1 MDIVKKNNS
10 STDPHLER
18 EAKKYDNPIPSREFI
33 TAHLERRK
41 GPATHPELCEEL
53 NLTSEDAIEALRRRL
68 IAMVRDGQLLCSRKG
83 AFGLLDK
90 MDLVRGRVQGHPDGF
105 GFLIPDQGG
114 DDFLL
119 NHRQMRCCFDGD
131 VVLARK
137 GRRDHRGRVEATITE
152 VLERNTI
159 EIVGRFHWEGG
170 FGIVH
175 PENKRIAQD
184 ILIPPKDVSTS
195 SDGDIVVVDIVEQPE
210 FRKQPIGRVTQVLGA
225 HMAPGMEI
233 DIALRTY
240 DIPHTWPYEVEEQ
253 IVGYGKNVEEAD
265 KLHRVDLRAKAF
277 VTIDGEDAR
286 DFDDAVFAQPMKN
299 GTTKLFVAIADVSHY
314 VQVDT
319 PLDHEAR
326 SRGTSV
332 YFPERVIPMLPEVL
346 SNGLCSLNPNTDR
359 LALVCEMDVSEH
371 GDVIS
376 FKFMEGLIHS
386 HARLTYTQV
395 SRVLE
400 EGEPNHRAEFK
411 KSFGADVLKNI
422 DALQRVYQ
430 CFRIARTERGA
441 IEYETRETRI
451 VFNDEQKIDRIVA
464 SERNDAHRLIEECM
478 LAANVSAAT
487 FLEEL
492 SIPCLYRVH
501 DVPSFE
507 RLENL
512 REYMGEQGLA
522 LGGGFKPT
530 AKDYQKLLSQI
541 AGREDFELLQT
552 VMLRSMAQAVYQP
565 DNIGHFGLAFDRY
578 AHFTSPIRRYPD
590 LLVHRAIRSVIRS
603 KKRTGYVKRMKGA
616 DNLDP
621 KQIYPYDAK
630 SMFELGEH
638 CSMTERRADEA
649 TWDVIAWLKCEYMS
663 DHIGD
668 EYSGTVSS
676 VTNFGLFVQL
686 DDVYVDGLVHIS
698 SLQSDYYQY
707 QQAAHRLVG
716 DRTRISY
723 GLGDKL
729 KVRVVRVSLDERK
742 IDFELADA
750 QVGKPDRSRRGA
762 GAGAGKPG
770 HRPPAKTKRSQG
782 SKPKS
787 KKPAN
792 ANGKKKAK
800 KSRKH

>member
-1 MDIVKKNNS
+1 MKKPPTS
-10 STDPHLER
+10 QDPHLER
-18 EAKKYDNPIPSREFI
+18 EAQKYENPIPSREFI
-33 TAHLERRK
+33 ATHLEKRK

-53 NLTSEDAIEALRRRL
+53 HLTTDDAIEALRRRL

-83 AFGLLDK
+83 AFGLIDK
-90 MDLVRGRVQGHPDGF
+90 MDLVRGRVQGHADGF
-105 GFLIPDQGG
+105 GFLIPDSGG
-114 DDFLL
+114 QDYVL
-119 NHRQMRCCFDGD
+119 NHRQMSCCFDGD

-137 GRRDHRGRVEATITE
+137 GRRDHRGRIEATITE
-152 VLERNTI
+152 VLERNTT
-159 EIVGRFHWEGG
+159 ELVGRFHWENG
-170 FGIVH
+170 FGLVH

-184 ILIPPKDVSTS
+184 ILIHPKDTSAS

-210 FRKQPIGRVTQVLGA
+210 FRKQPIGKVTQVLGA

-240 DIPHTWPYEVEEQ
+240 DIPHAWSYEVEEQ
-253 IVGYGKNVEEAD
+253 CVGFGKEVNEDD
-265 KLHRVDLRAKAF
+265 KDHRVDLRSKAF

-299 GTTKLFVAIADVSHY
+299 GNTKLFVAIADVSHY
-314 VQVDT
+314 VQVDS

-326 SRGTSV
+326 ARGTSV
-332 YFPERVIPMLPEVL
+332 YFPERVVPMLPEVL
-346 SNGLCSLNPNTDR
+346 SNGLCSLNPKTDR
-359 LALVCEMDVSEH
+359 LSLVCEMEVTPT
-371 GDVIS
+371 GDVAS

-395 SRVLE
+395 GKLIEDQTPASE
-400 EGEPNHRAEFK
+400 EFFVQSYGK
-411 KSFGADVLKNI
+411 DVLKNI
-422 DALQRVYQ
+422 EHLYNVYRS
-430 CFRIARTERGA
+430 FRIARTKRGA

-464 SERNDAHRLIEECM
+464 SERNEAHRLIEECM

-487 FLEEL
+487 FLEAL
-492 SIPCLYRVH
+492 KIPCLYRVH
-501 DVPSFE
+501 DSPSFE

-512 REYMGEQGLA
+512 REYMAEQGLG
-522 LGGGFKPT
+522 LGGGLKPQ
-530 AKDYQKLLSQI
+530 AKDYQKLLTQI
-541 AGREDFELLQT
+541 TGREDFELLQT

-565 DNIGHFGLAFDRY
+565 DNIGHFGLAFEKY

-603 KKRTGYVKRMKGA
+603 KKRTSLVKRVKGA
-616 DNLDP
+616 SSLESSE
-621 KQIYPYDAK
+621 IYPYDEK

-668 EYSGTVSS
+668 EYTGTISS

-707 QQAAHRLVG
+707 HESQHRLVG
-716 DRTRISY
+716 DRTRITY

-729 KVRVVRVSLDERK
+729 TVKVVRVSLDDRK
-742 IDFELADA
+742 IDFELAGQSHHKPERGRRNA
-750 QVGKPDRSRRGA
+750 ANGKSASKPDRKAKSSRN
-762 GAGAGKPG
+762 KN
-770 HRPPAKTKRSQG
+770 KTS
-782 SKPKS
+782 SKPK
-787 KKPAN
+787 KR
-792 ANGKKKAK
+792 G
-800 KSRKH
+800 RKRN

>member
-1 MDIVKKNNS
+1 MKTPKS
-10 STDPHLER
+10 SNDPFLQR
-18 EAKKYDNPIPSREFI
+18 EAKKYENPIPSREFI
-33 TAHLERRK
+33 TTHLENRK

-53 NLTSEDAIEALRRRL
+53 NLTSEDSIEALRRRL
-68 IAMVRDGQLLCSRKG
+68 IAMVRDGQLLCSRRG
-83 AFGLLDK
+83 AFGLIDK

-114 DDFLL
+114 QDYLL
-119 NHRQMRCCFDGD
+119 NHRQMGCCFDGD
-131 VVLARK
+131 IVLARK

-152 VLERNTI
+152 VLERNTQ
-159 EIVGRFHWEGG
+159 ELVGRFHWEGG
-170 FGIVH
+170 FGVVH

-184 ILIPPKDVSTS
+184 ILIPPKDTITA
-195 SDGDIVVVDIVEQPE
+195 SDGDIVVVDIIEQPE
-210 FRKQPIGRVTQVLGA
+210 FRKQPIGKVTQVLGA

-240 DIPHTWPYEVEEQ
+240 DIPHSWPYEVEEQ
-253 IVGYGKNVEEAD
+253 CVNFGKDVLEED
-265 KLHRVDLRAKAF
+265 KTNRVDLRNKAF

-286 DFDDAVFAQPMKN
+286 DFDDAVFAQVQKT
-299 GTTKLFVAIADVSHY
+299 GQIKLFVAIADVSHY
-314 VQVDT
+314 VQLDS

-332 YFPERVIPMLPEVL
+332 YFPERVVPMLPEVL
-346 SNGLCSLNPNTDR
+346 SNGLCSLNPQTDR
-359 LALVCEMDVSEH
+359 LSLVCEMDVSPTGQVEK
-371 GDVIS
+371 
-376 FKFMEGLIHS
+376 FRFMEGIIHS
-386 HARLTYTQV
+386 HSRLTYTKV
-395 SRVLE
+395 GEVLE
-400 EGEPNHRAEFK
+400 AEDPGIRKEFAK
-411 KSFGADVLKNI
+411 AFGKDVLKNL
-422 DALQRVYQ
+422 DTLFDVYRR
-430 CFRIARTERGA
+430 FRIARSARGA

-464 SERNDAHRLIEECM
+464 SERNEAHRLIEECM

-492 SIPCLYRVH
+492 KIPCLYRVH
-501 DVPSFE
+501 DTPSFE

-512 REYMGEQGLA
+512 REYMGEHGLA
-522 LGGGFKPT
+522 LGGGFKPQ
-530 AKDYQKLLSQI
+530 AKDYQKLLTQI
-541 AGREDFELLQT
+541 SGRDDFELLQT

-603 KKRTGYVKRMKGA
+603 KKRTSFVKRVKGA
-616 DNLDP
+616 STLMP
-621 KQIYPYDAK
+621 AEIYPYDEKA
-630 SMFELGEH
+630 MFELGEH

-668 EYSGTVSS
+668 EYMGTISS

-707 QQAAHRLVG
+707 QEATHRLVG
-716 DRTRISY
+716 ERTRVTY

-729 KVRVVRVSLDERK
+729 KIKVVRVSLDERK
-742 IDFELADA
+742 IDFELADG
-750 QVGKPDRSRRGA
+750 QTKKSDRGNGKKGKSTARKGSPAKNSRR
-762 GAGAGKPG
+762 
-770 HRPPAKTKRSQG
+770 KTSASTSKRR
-782 SKPKS
+782 KS
-787 KKPAN
+787 KK
-792 ANGKKKAK
+792 
-800 KSRKH
+800 R

>member
-1 MDIVKKNNS
+1 MDIVKKNS
-10 STDPHLER
+10 PSADPHLKR
-18 EAKKYDNPIPSREFI
+18 ESKKYENPIPSREFI
-33 TAHLERRK
+33 TNHLEKRK
-41 GPATHPELCEEL
+41 GPATHPELCVEL
-53 NLTSEDAIEALRRRL
+53 ALTTEDDIEALRRRL

-83 AFGLLDK
+83 AFGLIDK

-114 DDFLL
+114 NDYLL

-131 VVLARK
+131 IVLARK

-152 VLERNTI
+152 VIERNTT
-159 EIVGRFHWEGG
+159 ELVGRFHWEGS
-170 FGIVH
+170 FGVVH

-195 SDGDIVVVDIVEQPE
+195 SDGDIVVVEIVEPPE
-210 FRKQPIGRVTQVLGA
+210 FRKQPIGKVTQVLGA

-240 DIPHTWPYEVEEQ
+240 DIPYAWPYEVEEQ
-253 IVGYGKNVEEAD
+253 IVGYGKEIEEAD
-265 KLHRVDLRAKAF
+265 KEHRVDLRNKAF

-299 GTTKLFVAIADVSHY
+299 GAVKLYVAIADVSHY
-314 VQVDT
+314 VQVDS

-346 SNGLCSLNPNTDR
+346 SNGLCSLNPKTDR
-359 LALVCEMDVSEH
+359 LSLVCEMEVSEQ
-371 GDVIS
+371 GEVQN

-395 SRVLE
+395 GHLLDSK
-400 EGEPNHRAEFK
+400 EPSHRIEFK
-411 KSFGADVLKNI
+411 KSFGSDVVKNI
-422 DALQRVYQ
+422 DTLFKVYQ
-430 CFRIARTERGA
+430 NFRIARTARGA

-451 VFNDEQKIDRIVA
+451 LFNDEQKIDRIVA
-464 SERNDAHRLIEECM
+464 SERNEAHRLIEECM

-492 SIPCLYRVH
+492 KIPCLYRVH
-501 DVPSFE
+501 DTPSFE

-522 LGGGFKPT
+522 LGGGMKPE

-541 AGREDFELLQT
+541 SGREDFELLQT

-565 DNIGHFGLAFDRY
+565 DNIGHFGLAFEKY

-590 LLVHRAIRSVIRS
+590 LLVHRAIRSIIRG
-603 KKRTGYVKRMKGA
+603 KKRTGLVKRVKGVEPLSAA
-616 DNLDP
+616 D
-621 KQIYPYDAK
+621 IYPYDDK

-638 CSMTERRADEA
+638 CSMAERRADEA

-668 EYSGTVSS
+668 EFEGTVSS

-686 DDVYVDGLVHIS
+686 DEVYVDGLVHIS

-707 QQAAHRLVG
+707 EQATHRLVG
-716 DRTRISY
+716 ERTRITY
-723 GLGDKL
+723 GLGDRL
-729 KVRVVRVSLDERK
+729 KIKVVRVSLDERK

-750 QVGKPDRSRRGA
+750 Q
-762 GAGAGKPG
+762 
-770 HRPPAKTKRSQG
+770 
-782 SKPKS
+782 
-787 KKPAN
+787 
-792 ANGKKKAK
+792 AK
-800 KSRKH
+800 KSDRNRKKNTSAAAGKRTGSGKNRSSKRSKPASSHSKGRKKKR

>member
-1 MDIVKKNNS
+1 MDIVKKTHQS
-10 STDPHLER
+10 ADPHHQR
-18 EAKKYDNPIPSREFI
+18 EAQKYDNPIPSREFI
-33 TAHLERRK
+33 TAHLEKRK
-41 GPATHPELCEEL
+41 GPATHPELCDEL

-68 IAMVRDGQLLCSRKG
+68 IAMVRDGQLLCSRRG
-83 AFGLLDK
+83 SFGLIDK

-114 DDFLL
+114 QDFLL
-119 NHRQMRCCFDGD
+119 NHRQMSCCFDGD
-131 VVLARK
+131 IVLARK
-137 GRRDHRGRVEATITE
+137 GRRDHRGRTEATITE
-152 VLERNTI
+152 ILERNTQ
-159 EIVGRFHWEGG
+159 ELVGRFHWEGG
-170 FGIVH
+170 FGVVH

-184 ILIPPKDVSTS
+184 ILIPAKDTETAN
-195 SDGDIVVVDIVEQPE
+195 DGDIVVVEIIEQPE
-210 FRKQPIGRVTQVLGA
+210 FRKQPIGKVTQVMGA

-253 IVGYGKNVEEAD
+253 CVGFGKDVEEAD
-265 KLHRVDLRAKAF
+265 KDNRVDLRSKAF

-299 GTTKLFVAIADVSHY
+299 GNIRLYVAIADVSHY
-314 VQVDT
+314 VQLDS

-332 YFPERVIPMLPEVL
+332 YFPERVVPMLPEVL
-346 SNGLCSLNPNTDR
+346 SNGLCSLNPKTDR
-359 LALVCEMDVSEH
+359 LSLVCEMEVSTTGIVEN
-371 GDVIS
+371 
-376 FKFMEGLIHS
+376 FRFMEGVIHS
-386 HARLTYTQV
+386 HARLTYTKV
-395 SRVLE
+395 
-400 EGEPNHRAEFK
+400 GEVIEAKDNGIRAEIK
-411 KSFGADVLKNI
+411 KSYGQNVLQNLDCLYDVY
-422 DALQRVYQ
+422 RR
-430 CFRIARTERGA
+430 FRIARSARGA

-464 SERNDAHRLIEECM
+464 TERNEAHRLIEECM

-487 FLEEL
+487 FLEQL
-492 SIPCLYRVH
+492 KIPCLYRVH
-501 DVPSFE
+501 DAPSFE

-522 LGGGFKPT
+522 LGGGLKPQ
-530 AKDYQKLLSQI
+530 AKDYQKLLTQI
-541 AGREDFELLQT
+541 TGRDDFELLQT

-565 DNIGHFGLAFDRY
+565 DNIGHFGLAFERY

-603 KKRTGYVKRMKGA
+603 KKRTTLVKREKGA
-616 DNLDP
+616 EPLSAAE
-621 KQIYPYDAK
+621 IYPYDEKA
-630 SMFELGEH
+630 MFELGEH

-668 EYSGTVSS
+668 EFMGTISS

-707 QQAAHRLVG
+707 QEATHRLVG
-716 DRTRISY
+716 DRTRITY

-729 KVRVVRVSLDERK
+729 KVKVVRVSLDERK
-742 IDFELADA
+742 IDFELADG
-750 QVGKPDRSRRGA
+750 QSHNGKRSKA
-762 GAGAGKPG
+762 GASTPRKKNGTKNSAKNGRRKTNGASP
-770 HRPPAKTKRSQG
+770 KRR
-782 SKPKS
+782 KS
-787 KKPAN
+787 KK
-792 ANGKKKAK
+792 
-800 KSRKH
+800 R

>member
-1 MDIVKKNNS
+1 MDIVKKNHR

-18 EAKKYDNPIPSREFI
+18 ESKKYDNPIPSREFI
-33 TAHLERRK
+33 TAHLEKRK

-53 NLTSEDAIEALRRRL
+53 KLTTDDAIEALRRRL
-68 IAMVRDGQLLCSRKG
+68 IAMVRDGQLLCSRRG

-114 DDFLL
+114 NDYLL
-119 NHRQMRCCFDGD
+119 NHRQMSCCFDGD
-131 VVLARK
+131 IVLARK
-137 GRRDHRGRVEATITE
+137 GRRDHRGRTEATITE

-159 EIVGRFHWEGG
+159 ELVGRFHWEGG

-184 ILIPPKDVSTS
+184 ILIPAKDANTS
-195 SDGDIVVVDIVEQPE
+195 SDGDIVVVDIVGQPE
-210 FRKQPIGRVTQVLGA
+210 FRKQPIGKVTQVMGA

-253 IVGYGKNVEEAD
+253 IVGYNKEVEEED
-265 KLHRVDLRAKAF
+265 KAYRVDLRSKAF

-286 DFDDAVFAQPMKN
+286 DFDDAVFAQPVK
-299 GTTKLFVAIADVSHY
+299 GGGTKLYVAIADVSHY

-346 SNGLCSLNPNTDR
+346 SNGLCSLNPKTDR
-359 LALVCEMDVSEH
+359 LALVCEMDVSATGE
-371 GDVIS
+371 VTA

-395 SRVLE
+395 GNVLE
-400 EGEPNHRAEFK
+400 SQEPEQRSEFK
-411 KSFGADVLKNI
+411 KNFGTSVLKNI
-422 DALQRVYQ
+422 EALYQVYQ
-430 CFRIARTERGA
+430 CFRVARTQRGA

-451 VFNDEQKIDRIVA
+451 IFNDEQKIDRIVG
-464 SERNDAHRLIEECM
+464 SERNEAHRLIEECM

-487 FLEEL
+487 FLDEL
-492 SIPCLYRVH
+492 KIPCLYRVH

-522 LGGGFKPT
+522 LGGGLKPQ

-541 AGREDFELLQT
+541 TGREDFELLQT

-565 DNIGHFGLAFDRY
+565 DNIGHFGLAFERY

-590 LLVHRAIRSVIRS
+590 LLVHRALRSVIRS
-603 KKRTGYVKRMKGA
+603 KRRTGFVKRVKGV
-616 DNLDP
+616 DNLEP
-621 KQIYPYDAK
+621 SVIYPYDEK

-649 TWDVIAWLKCEYMS
+649 TRDVVAWLKCEYMS

-668 EYSGTVSS
+668 EFTGTISA

-707 QQAAHRLVG
+707 QEAGHRLVG
-716 DRTRISY
+716 ERTRITY
-723 GLGDKL
+723 CLGDKM
-729 KVRVVRVSLDERK
+729 KIKVVRVSLDERK
-742 IDFELADA
+742 IDFELAGASDKKTD
-750 QVGKPDRSRRGA
+750 GGRRSKTSA
-762 GAGAGKPG
+762 KPG
-770 HRPPAKTKRSQG
+770 QRPPAKNKR
-782 SKPKS
+782 P
-787 KKPAN
+787 KKPNKSGAPKV
-792 ANGKKKAK
+792 KKKNR
-800 KSRKH
+800 SR